1 MAYIGNQTSNSYSSM
16 DKQSITGDGGT
27 GYTLTH
33 AVANAQEIE
42 VFVNNVRQEP
52 GVAYTVSGTTLT
64 MTGNVAST
72 DDFYVVY
79 QGKALQTVTPPD
91 LSVTTAKI
99 ADDAVTSAKLDT
111 NIDIAGTLDVTGTL
125 TADGNVD
132 VSGYVKPTLIAFQ
145 VRLSANQT
153 GFDTVTHST
162 VVSFNTADY
171 NNGSA
176 FNTSGSDIGLF
187 TCPVDGMYAFDGWVY
202 SSAVSNFSQVWLV
215 KNTLRM
221 TATDVVLGSN
231 NSFVGGNWLIKL
243 DAGDKVGLH
252 PYNASSS
259 VQINAHSNHTYFR
272 GHLVTAI

>member
-16 DKQSITGDGGT
+16 DKQTITGNGGT

-79 QGKALQTVTPPD
+79 QGKALQTTVPPD
-91 LSVTTAKI
+91 NSVTTARI
-99 ADDAVTSAKLDT
+99 NDGAVTSAKLDT

-125 TADGNVD
+125 TADGDVE
-132 VSGYVKPTLIAFQ
+132 VSGYVKPTFIAFQ
-145 VRLSANQT
+145 ARLAVT
-153 GFDTVTHST
+153 ITTFDTSDYTQS
-162 VVSFNTADY
+162 VVFDTTDY
-171 NNGSA
+171 NDGSA
-176 FNTSGSDIGLF
+176 YNTTGSNAGLF
-187 TCPVDGMYAFDGWVY
+187 VAPVAGIYTFDFWIY
-202 SSAVSNFSQVWLV
+202 SSADTFSQCWLTFNGGR
-215 KNTLRM
+215 K
-221 TATDVVLGSN
+221 TATDVTQTTSGS
-231 NSFVGGNWLIKL
+231 FIGGSHTLKL
-243 DAGDKVGLH
+243 ASGDKIGVH
-252 PYNASSS
+252 PYNGGTSETISANSS
-259 VQINAHSNHTYFR
+259 HTYFR